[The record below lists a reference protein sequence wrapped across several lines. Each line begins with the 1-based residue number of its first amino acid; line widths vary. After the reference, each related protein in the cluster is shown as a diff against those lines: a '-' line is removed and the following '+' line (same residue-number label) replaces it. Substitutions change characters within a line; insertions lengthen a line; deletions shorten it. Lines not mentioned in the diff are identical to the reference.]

1 MCTEN
6 TINTIN
12 CDGTIKTNKLSS
24 KDVSMTTQ
32 KYQRQSPHS
41 GSGTAVY
48 WISFVVIFLYL
59 QKNNIESIWG
69 RGLGQVLTPPTE
81 FAELLLEG
89 SEL

>member
-1 MCTEN
+1 
-6 TINTIN
+6 
-12 CDGTIKTNKLSS
+12 
-24 KDVSMTTQ
+24 MTTQ

-41 GSGTAVY
+41 GSRTAVY
-48 WISFVVIFLYL
+48 WISFVVIFLAYL
-59 QKNNIESIWG
+59 QKNNIESIWV